1 MLTGNPE
8 NRGRWRGRK
17 GTWTH
22 PLALR
27 RARRERALGD
37 LVPLRETNG
46 NPSHLACC
54 SVACDRI
61 RGRADARAGEEIV
74 LDDGS
79 FQSRAQRMGIYD
91 FV

>member
-61 RGRADARAGEEIV
+61 RGSAGVFLGDEIV
-74 LDDGS
+74 CDATLG
-79 FQSRAQRMGIYD
+79 ATIYKLS
-91 FV
+91 